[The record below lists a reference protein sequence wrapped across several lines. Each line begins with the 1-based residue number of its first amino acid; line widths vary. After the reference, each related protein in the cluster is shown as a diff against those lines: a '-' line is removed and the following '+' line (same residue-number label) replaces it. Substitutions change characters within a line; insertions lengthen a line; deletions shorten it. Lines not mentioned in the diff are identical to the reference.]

1 MYGMTFL
8 VKTDGWQQAAK
19 RGIELGAMS
28 KSRNCK
34 ARDVQ
39 MAVEV
44 TKNHGRERERNSKQG
59 GEAVSEE
66 GSL

>member
-1 MYGMTFL
+1 MAWRLKVMYRMTFL
-8 VKTDGWQQAAK
+8 VKMDGWQQAAK
-19 RGIELGAMS
+19 RRKIGLGAMS

-44 TKNHGRERERNSKQG
+44 TKNHGREREKQKTRW
-59 GEAVSEE
+59 
-66 GSL
+66 